1 MYNNNNNKEG
11 GKVLASGGFGCV
23 FTPALKCAGST
34 RRSREKNKI
43 SKLMIEKYA
52 LQEYEEINKYKKI
65 LETVP
70 NHEDY
75 FLLYDIDICKPAK
88 LTASDLQNFKKC
100 SALPKKNITK
110 QNINSSLDSV
120 MTLNMPN
127 GGLPVDDYLY
137 DDGSFQK
144 IFDLH
149 MVLVNLLK
157 NGILQMNRKN
167 IYHCDIKDANVLVD
181 TSIPNEIKTRLIDWG
196 LSCEYIPFKN
206 NPFPSTWRNRPL
218 QFNVPFSVILF
229 SDAFIEK
236 YNKFLKDNGIV
247 NDKDKPTEVLLK
259 PFALD
264 YVKSWMDERGA
275 GHYKYINEVM
285 FMLFSNELTDIPEK
299 EKPHVIETQ
308 ITMEYIV
315 NYIVDVLLHF
325 TKFKA
330 DGSLDL
336 RQYLDNVFIEIV
348 DIWGFIITYVPI
360 IELLSNNYDNLTKEE
375 LKVFQQL
382 QFIFVEYLY
391 NPRHEP
397 IDIDTLFSD
406 FTILGELIHIKLTGK
421 KNNDIKIVNINVT
434 NIRKSSSPNSDTKK
448 HLAKGLYRKTRKN
461 NLANNKK
468 TRVSFRRGPKKRRFK
483 NPYFLSLKLN
493 KNKTKIKQK

>member
-23 FTPALKCAGST
+23 FTPALKCESST

-110 QNINSSLDSV
+110 QNINSSLDKV

-144 IFDLH
+144 MYDLH
-149 MVLVNLLK
+149 VVLVNLLK
-157 NGILQMNRKN
+157 NGILPMNHKN

-196 LSCEYIPFKN
+196 LSCQYIPFKN

-229 SDAFIEK
+229 SDVFIEK
-236 YNKFLKDNGIV
+236 YTKFLKDSDIV
-247 NDKDKPTEVLLK
+247 NERDKPTEALLK

-264 YVKSWMDERGA
+264 YIKFWMDERGA

-285 FMLFSNELTDIPEK
+285 FMLFSNSLTDIDEK
-299 EKPHVIETQ
+299 DKPHIIETQ
-308 ITMEYIV
+308 YTMEFIVDYIV
-315 NYIVDVLLHF
+315 GVLLHF
-325 TKFKA
+325 TKFKP

-360 IELLSNNYDNLTKEE
+360 IELLSNSYNTLTKLE
-375 LKVFQQL
+375 LKVFNQL

-397 IDIDTLFSD
+397 VDMKELYTDLS
-406 FTILGELIHIKLTGK
+406 ILGDLLHIKLTGK
-421 KNNDIKIVNINVT
+421 RIDIKVT
-434 NIRKSSSPNSDTKK
+434 SRNKTSSLKKSQ
-448 HLAKGLYRKTRKN
+448 AKGLFIKTRKN
-461 NLANNKK
+461 NLENNKK

-483 NPYFLSLKLN
+483 NPYFLSLKMK
-493 KNKTKIKQK
+493 KNKTKNK

>member
-1 MYNNNNNKEG
+1 MYNNKNNKEG

-23 FTPALKCAGST
+23 FTPALKCEGST
-34 RRSREKNKI
+34 RRSRENNKI

-70 NHEDY
+70 NYEDY
-75 FLLYDIDICKPAK
+75 YMLYDISICKPAK
-88 LTASDLQNFKKC
+88 LTSTDLQNFKKC
-100 SALPKKNITK
+100 TALPKKNITK
-110 QNINSSLDSV
+110 QNINSSLDKV

-144 IFDLH
+144 MYDLH
-149 MVLVNLLK
+149 VVLVNLLK
-157 NGILQMNRKN
+157 NGIVKMNHKN

-181 TSIPNEIKTRLIDWG
+181 TSLPNQIKTRLIDWG
-196 LSCEYIPFKN
+196 LSCHYIPFKN

-236 YNKFLKDNGIV
+236 YTKFLKDNGV
-247 NDKDKPTEVLLK
+247 VNDNDKDKLTEDLLK
-259 PFALD
+259 PFVLD
-264 YVKSWMDERGA
+264 YVKFWMDERGA

-285 FMLFSNELTDIPEK
+285 FMLFSNDLIDIDEK
-299 EKPHVIETQ
+299 DKPQEIETQ
-308 ITMEYIV
+308 ITMVYIV
-315 NYIVDVLLHF
+315 DYIVDVLLHF

-348 DIWGFIITYVPI
+348 DIWGFIMTYVPI
-360 IELLSNNYDNLTKEE
+360 IELLSNSYQSLTKIE
-375 LKVFQQL
+375 LKIFKQL

-397 IDIDTLFSD
+397 IDMDTLFSD
-406 FTILGELIHIKLTGK
+406 LKIVGDLLHIKLTGK
-421 KNNDIKIVNINVT
+421 KVVT
-434 NIRKSSSPNSDTKK
+434 PPKSISPKSDTKK
-448 HLAKGLYRKTRKN
+448 HLAKGLNKKTRKN

-483 NPYFLSLKLN
+483 NPYFLS
-493 KNKTKIKQK
+493 KIK